1 MTAANQLA
9 PVIQDE
15 ALVPAYTLPDPLWA
29 DDSPIVDPQRWPARR
44 REILAIFAEQMYGRT
59 PDRAIPMQV
68 DASEA
73 LPALGGLAI
82 RKEIR
87 VSFADLVGGPA
98 MTILLYIPAE
108 RSGPCPIFLGLNFYG
123 NHTISDDPGITLS
136 TQWVPDVA
144 GSGAPGN
151 RATEAARGLA
161 ASRWPVEALVAR
173 GYGLATIY
181 AGDLDP
187 DFDDDFQ
194 NGVHPLFYRA
204 GQTRPDSDEWGTI
217 GAWAWGLSRA
227 LDTFEHDP
235 DVDQRRVAVIGHSRL
250 GKAALWAGAQDE
262 RFALVVSNNSGCGGA
277 AISRRRFGETVER
290 INTQFPHWFCE
301 NFRSYNGLED
311 DLPIDQHMLVALL
324 APRPVY
330 IASAEQDLWADPRG
344 EFLAGLHAS
353 PVYELLGADGL
364 SAAMMPGVEQPIMSR
379 IGYHIR
385 RGPHDITRYDWDRYM
400 DFADRHL

>member
-1 MTAANQLA
+1 MTATNQLA

-29 DDSPIVDPQRWPARR
+29 DDAPIVDPQRWAARR
-44 REILAIFAEQMYGRT
+44 LEILAIFAEQMYGRT
-59 PDRAIPMQV
+59 PDQAIPVQV

-82 RKEIR
+82 RREIR
-87 VSFADLVGGPA
+87 VAFTDRADGPA
-98 MTILLYIPAE
+98 MTILLYLPAE

-123 NHTISDDPGITLS
+123 NHTISADPGITLS

-161 ASRWPVEALVAR
+161 SSRWPVEALVAR

-187 DFDDDFQ
+187 DFDDGFQ
-194 NGVHPLFYRA
+194 NGAHPLFYRA
-204 GQTRPDSDEWGTI
+204 GQTRPDPDQWGTI

-227 LDTFEHDP
+227 LDYFEQDP

-301 NFRSYNGLED
+301 NFRRYNGMED
-311 DLPIDQHMLVALL
+311 ELPIDQHMLVALM

-344 EFLAGLHAS
+344 EFLAALHAG
-353 PVYELLGADGL
+353 PVYELLGAEGL
-364 SAAMMPGVEQPIMSR
+364 SAAMMPAVEQPLMSR

-385 RGPHDITRYDWDRYM
+385 SGPHDITRYDWDRYM
-400 DFADRHL
+400 DFADRYL